1 MSVKEKVVGF
11 FKKKEKSEGEKTV
24 VQAICSLF

>member
-11 FKKKEKSEGEKTV
+11 FKKKEKPKAKKPLCK
-24 VQAICSLF
+24 QFCSLF